1 MILRRLSQYVFFF
14 SLLCSFIYVVTCGS
28 QGVDASS
35 PKIAIFLSFPH
46 PLLEDCSQSCID
58 TLKDFEN
65 LPEIVL
71 LNAEDSVVKARKIAR
86 SLHTDKNIIAI
97 ITLGTIA
104 TKVMSHIETKKPVI
118 YAAVP
123 DRETLTLP
131 ENNTNIY
138 GVNDNL
144 DVNQYCFA
152 IQAVAT
158 NAQSIVYLKPSEPF
172 PSDLQKE
179 IVKKLNA
186 SGIEVIEI
194 PITSSTFKMRIRQA
208 IDKRPSAIFIPLSSL
223 PYKEGTAFLQ
233 EIVKE
238 RIPIVTDDISLI
250 ADGACIACGVDY
262 KKSGQQIGQI
272 VRQILYNSHDI
283 EGLRKLIAQS
293 LSPTTTFNEDIIKNL
308 GIKLH
313 KTERNHFLSF
323 KNKKSSE
330 KIEKKN
336 SVVS

>member
-1 MILRRLSQYVFFF
+1 MILRKLSRYVFFF

-28 QGVDASS
+28 QADSVSL

-46 PLLEDCSQSCID
+46 PLLEDCSQSCIE

-65 LPEIVL
+65 LPEIVI
-71 LNAEDSVVKARKIAR
+71 LNAEDSVAKARKIAR
-86 SLHTDKNIIAI
+86 SLHTDKNVVAI
-97 ITLGTIA
+97 VTLGTIA
-104 TKVMSHIETKKPVI
+104 TKVMSHIETQKPVI

-131 ENNTNIY
+131 KSKTNVY

-144 DVNQYCFA
+144 DINQYCFA

-179 IVKKLNA
+179 IVKKLHA

-194 PITSSTFKMRIRQA
+194 PITSSTFKTQIRQA
-208 IDKRPSAIFIPLSSL
+208 IDKRPSAIFIPLSPL
-223 PYKEGTAFLQ
+223 PHKEGTAFLQ
-233 EIVKE
+233 EILKE
-238 RIPIVTDDISLI
+238 KIPIVTDDISLI
-250 ADGACIACGVDY
+250 ADGACIACSVDY
-262 KKSGQQIGQI
+262 KKSGKQIAQI
-272 VRQILYNSHDI
+272 VHQLLNNHNVES
-283 EGLRKLIAQS
+283 LRKITAQP
-293 LSPTTTFNEDIIKNL
+293 LSSTTTFNEDIIKYL

-313 KTERNHFLSF
+313 KTERNRFLSF
-323 KNKKSSE
+323 KSKGSE
-330 KIEKKN
+330 KTEKGKN
-336 SVVS
+336 VAVS